1 MERHNF
7 TQGSNEWLAHRA
19 NCYNASDA
27 PAMLGCSAYETRSQ
41 LLHRM
46 HTGITP
52 EVDSNTQRLFDEG
65 HHFEDLARPLA
76 EEIIGEDLG
85 RVVGSID
92 AGFSRRIGASFDGL
106 TFMGDVCFEHKRLN
120 ATLRN
125 TFEDIENGFN
135 ANAALDKMYRVQMEH
150 QLWVSG
156 ADRVLFM
163 ASEWKGDTLVEEH
176 HCWYES
182 DPELQA
188 EIIAGWK
195 QFDADLAAYVPPA
208 AAAPAAVAK
217 VVAALPVVLDMR
229 VEGKLIACN
238 LEQFKPAAMAYIGAI
253 NTTLTTD
260 QDFADADADAK
271 FCRES
276 ASKLKLAIEQA
287 LGQMGD
293 INTAISTVREIAA
306 AFDAKG
312 LALEKLVKSE
322 KDARRENIVTGGAK
336 ALRDHIASLNER
348 LGKPYMPAV
357 PVDFAG
363 VIKGKRNLDSMQDAV
378 DTELARAKIAANEIA
393 DRIEG
398 NLRTVNAKPGLLH
411 LYPDIATVALKQR
424 DDFEALV
431 QAREAQ
437 HRQAE
442 DARLEQERERMRKE
456 EADRLE
462 REAAEQKRQADL
474 EAARQAQQAIANAAA
489 PAQQPLN
496 PADVKVEP
504 IYTQAGGFAPI
515 RATGVRATHIPTGTV
530 VEATEDRSAHGNR
543 ARAFDQLQEAVSRQ
557 PTDTGERIRLGEL
570 NARISPLSITA
581 DGLASLGFTH
591 VATDKAAKLYREADM
606 PAICAALIQVL
617 SKLSGQSAS
626 EKR

>member
-7 TQGSNEWLAHRA
+7 VQGSPEWLAHRA
-19 NCYNASDA
+19 NCFNASDA
-27 PAMLGCSAYETRSQ
+27 PAMLGCSAHKTRSE
-41 LLHRM
+41 LLHEL
-46 HTGITP
+46 HTTMAR
-52 EVDSNTQRLFDEG
+52 EVSSYVQDRIYDPG
-65 HHFEDLARPLA
+65 HEYEDRARPLA

-125 TFEDIENGFN
+125 TFEDIEDGFN
-135 ANAALDKMYRVQMEH
+135 VNAALDKMYRVQMEQ

-163 ASEWKGDTLVEEH
+163 ASEWKGGQLIEEH

-182 DPELQA
+182 DPALRA

-195 QFDADLAAYVPPA
+195 QFDADLATYVPLA
-208 AAAPAAVAK
+208 AAAPAPVAK
-217 VVAALPVVLDMR
+217 VVASLPVVFDMR
-229 VEGKLIACN
+229 VEGRLVSCN
-238 LEQFKPAAMAYIGAI
+238 LEQYKPAALAYIGAI
-253 NTTLTTD
+253 NTSLTND
-260 QDFADADADAK
+260 QDFADAEADAK

-287 LGQMGD
+287 IGQMGD

-322 KDARRENIVTGGAK
+322 KDARREAIVTGGAK
-336 ALRDHIASLNER
+336 ALRDHIASLNDR
-348 LGKPYMPAV
+348 LGKPYMPTV
-357 PVDFAG
+357 PADFAG

-378 DTELARAKIAANEIA
+378 NTELARAKIAASEIA

-398 NLRTVNAKPGLLH
+398 NLRIVNAKPELLH
-411 LYPDIATVALKQR
+411 LYPDLATVALKQR

-431 QAREAQ
+431 QTREAQ

-442 DARLEQERERMRKE
+442 DARLEQERERIRRE

-462 REAAEQKRQADL
+462 REAK
-474 EAARQAQQAIANAAA
+474 AAIPVAPTPVAA
-489 PAQQPLN
+489 PIPCAL
-496 PADVKVEP
+496 PAVKV
-504 IYTQAGGFAPI
+504 APPAADDGKLI
-515 RATGVRATHIPTGTV
+515 KLGDI
-530 VEATEDRSAHGNR
+530 N
-543 ARAFDQLQEAVSRQ
+543 
-557 PTDTGERIRLGEL
+557 ERI
-570 NARISPLSITA
+570 APLSINA
-581 DGLASLGFTH
+581 DGLALLGFTH
-591 VATDKAAKLYREADM
+591 IAKDKAAKLYREADM
-606 PAICAALIQVL
+606 PAICTALIQVL
-617 SKLSGQSAS
+617 SEVSAQSTSG
-626 EKR
+626 